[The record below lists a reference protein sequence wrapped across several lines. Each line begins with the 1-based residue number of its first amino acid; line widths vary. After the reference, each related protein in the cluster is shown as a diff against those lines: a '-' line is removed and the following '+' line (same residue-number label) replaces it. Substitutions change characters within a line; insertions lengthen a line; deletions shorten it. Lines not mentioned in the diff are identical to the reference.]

1 MAHATRITRPR
12 LTAVTPAADYCLNV
26 SFVDGSCGV
35 VNMKD
40 FIFSLSGLAP
50 LRDPVAF
57 SGAILGEYGWE
68 AEWPQLDIQIGA
80 DTLFAD
86 MLDQRSETPAD
97 RFTVWRIRNNLSLAA
112 ASRELGVLV
121 DLSCAKQPIRDMG
134 LASSG
139 FETDRVELQ
148 PEFVIL
154 SVYIF
159 HFYLI
164 LSVFPESSDLSSNL
178 FTF

>member
-12 LTAVTPAADYCLNV
+12 LATVTPAADYCLNV
-26 SFVDGSCGV
+26 RFVDGSSGT

-40 FIFSLSGLAP
+40 FVFSLSSLVP

-57 SGAILGEYGWE
+57 SGAVLGEYGWE

-97 RFTVWRIRNNLSLAA
+97 RFTVWRIRNSLSLSA
-112 ASRELGVLV
+112 ASRELGLTVRTI
-121 DLSCAKQPIRDMG
+121 SAYGSGARPIPRTVQ
-134 LASSG
+134 LACLG
-139 FETDRVELQ
+139 WEEERRRLTA
-148 PEFVIL
+148 
-154 SVYIF
+154 
-159 HFYLI
+159 
-164 LSVFPESSDLSSNL
+164 
-178 FTF
+178 

>member
-12 LTAVTPAADYCLNV
+12 LTAVTSVADYCLNV

-35 VNMKD
+35 INMKD

-50 LRDPVAF
+50 LRDLVAF
-57 SGAILGEYGWE
+57 SGAVLGEYGWE
-68 AEWPQLDIQIGA
+68 AEWPQFDIQIGA

-112 ASRELGVLV
+112 ASRELGVTV
-121 DLSCAKQPIRDMG
+121 RTISAYGSGARPVPRTVQ
-134 LASSG
+134 LACIGWEEERRRKSA
-139 FETDRVELQ
+139 
-148 PEFVIL
+148 
-154 SVYIF
+154 
-159 HFYLI
+159 
-164 LSVFPESSDLSSNL
+164 
-178 FTF
+178 

>member
-12 LTAVTPAADYCLNV
+12 LAAVTPAADYCLNV
-26 SFVDGSCGV
+26 SFVDGSSGM

-40 FIFSLSGLAP
+40 FVFSLPGLAP

-57 SGAILGEYGWE
+57 SGAVLGEYGWE

-97 RFTVWRIRNNLSLAA
+97 RFTVWRIRNNLSLSA
-112 ASRELGVLV
+112 ASRELGVTV
-121 DLSCAKQPIRDMG
+121 RTLSAYGSGARPIPRTVQ
-134 LASSG
+134 LACIG
-139 FETDRVELQ
+139 WEEERRRKTA
-148 PEFVIL
+148 
-154 SVYIF
+154 
-159 HFYLI
+159 
-164 LSVFPESSDLSSNL
+164 
-178 FTF
+178 

>member
-1 MAHATRITRPR
+1 

-26 SFVDGSCGV
+26 SFADGSNGV

-57 SGAILGEYGWE
+57 SGVALGEYGWE

-112 ASRELGVLV
+112 ASRELGVT
-121 DLSCAKQPIRDMG
+121 IRTISAYG
-134 LASSG
+134 SGARPVPRTVQLACIGWEEERRRKSA
-139 FETDRVELQ
+139 
-148 PEFVIL
+148 
-154 SVYIF
+154 
-159 HFYLI
+159 
-164 LSVFPESSDLSSNL
+164 
-178 FTF
+178 

>member
-1 MAHATRITRPR
+1 MAHATRITRPK
-12 LTAVTPAADYCLNV
+12 LTAVTPSADYCLNV
-26 SFVDGSCGV
+26 SFVDDSCGI

-57 SGAILGEYGWE
+57 SGAVLGEYGWE

-112 ASRELGVLV
+112 ASRELGVT
-121 DLSCAKQPIRDMG
+121 IRTISAYG
-134 LASSG
+134 SGARPVPRTVQLACLG
-139 FETDRVELQ
+139 WEEERRRKTA
-148 PEFVIL
+148 
-154 SVYIF
+154 
-159 HFYLI
+159 
-164 LSVFPESSDLSSNL
+164 
-178 FTF
+178 

>member
-26 SFVDGSCGV
+26 SFVDGSCGT

-40 FIFSLSGLAP
+40 FIFSVSGLAP
-50 LRDPVAF
+50 LRELSAF
-57 SGAILGEYGWE
+57 SCAVLGEYGWE

-97 RFTVWRIRNNLSLAA
+97 RFTVWRIRNNLSLSA
-112 ASRELGVLV
+112 ASRELGVTV
-121 DLSCAKQPIRDMG
+121 RTLSAYGSGARPIPRTVQ
-134 LASSG
+134 LACLG
-139 FETDRVELQ
+139 WEEERRRLTA
-148 PEFVIL
+148 
-154 SVYIF
+154 
-159 HFYLI
+159 
-164 LSVFPESSDLSSNL
+164 
-178 FTF
+178 